1 VSPRADASIVVIAFN
16 EESTVTDCVSALL
29 TQRTTLSIDVLVVDD
44 GSTDRTRQLVLQ
56 IAERDPR
63 VRLLELGRNRGR
75 GAARSCGLEAVD
87 AAMVGYVD
95 ADVIVPLDWLE
106 RCASALATHSAVSGI
121 ATPDGDCIVLAR
133 ILHPTTRVRRHTLA
147 ISGGNVLFE
156 ARVLREVGF
165 EERARLGEDVRLA
178 RRMTTL
184 GYSIATVPGL
194 VAEHRETK
202 SYPASVRWMWQNGV
216 DAARLPFE
224 LRMVRVPDV
233 AWLGW
238 IVVLIGVTV
247 LAALGSLSWA
257 VAVGSLVGCTTV
269 VAGAHMVSRFRL
281 RPRTVRWL
289 AAAALDVPLMT
300 SYLAGR
306 TVGFPAA
313 ALFARP
319 RTN

>member
-16 EESTVTDCVSALL
+16 VESTVTDCVSALL

-247 LAALGSLSWA
+247 LAAVGSLSWA

-269 VAGAHMVSRFRL
+269 VAGAHTVSRFRL

>member
-1 VSPRADASIVVIAFN
+1 VVIAYN
-16 EESTVTDCVSALL
+16 EEATVTDCLSALL
-29 TQRTTLSIDVLVVDD
+29 SQRTTHSLEVLVVDD
-44 GSTDRTRQLVLQ
+44 GSTDRTRQLVLEV
-56 IAERDPR
+56 AEHDPR

-75 GAARSCGLEAVD
+75 GAARTSGLEAVD
-87 AAMVGYVD
+87 TAMVGYVD
-95 ADVIVPLDWLE
+95 ADVIVPQDWLD

-133 ILHPTTRVRRHTLA
+133 ILHPTTRVRRHTMA

-165 EERARLGEDVRLA
+165 DEEARLGEDVRLA

-202 SYPASVRWMWQNGV
+202 SYGASVRWMWQNGV

-224 LRMVRVPDV
+224 LRLVRVPDV

-247 LAALGSLSWA
+247 LAALGSLSWV
-257 VAVGSLVGCTTV
+257 VAVGALVGCTAV

-281 RPRTVRWL
+281 RPRTIRWL

-319 RTN
+319 RSD

>member
-1 VSPRADASIVVIAFN
+1 VVIAFN

-319 RTN
+319 RTD